1 MSLPN
6 TPIRRIA
13 ITTGGGDAPGLNAVI
28 QAVTRAALRRG
39 WSCVGIRDGYD
50 GLLRPE
56 RYRPGEGCIE
66 LTRERVEAIAAL
78 GGTLL
83 GSTNK
88 GDPFA
93 FPTPQADGSVVLV
106 DRSQDLLD
114 ALAREGVDALVA
126 VGGDGSLA
134 IAHRLAQRGLRVVGV
149 PKTIDND
156 LDGTV
161 TTFGFDT
168 AVGFASECIDRLHT
182 TAASHH
188 RVIAVE
194 VMGRYAGWIA
204 LHAGLAGGAH
214 AILLPELPFDLAPVA
229 ELIAEREARGLAYS
243 IVVVAEGAYPKD
255 GARVLCG
262 PAEAGHA
269 ERLGGMGEQVAQALA
284 RLTGKDA
291 RCVVLGHLLRG
302 GSPTAYDRV
311 AALRFGA
318 AAVRALAAGQQ
329 DVMVA
334 LQGGDVRPV
343 PLAEVAGRMKAVPLD
358 GDTLDTAR
366 DLGIC
371 LGVSGAPAD

>member
-1 MSLPN
+1 MPSPDRR
-6 TPIRRIA
+6 PIRRIA

-28 QAVTRAALRRG
+28 CAVTRAALQRG
-39 WSCVGIRDGYD
+39 WDCIGIRDGYD

-56 RYRPGEGCIE
+56 RYPQGGC
-66 LTRERVEAIAAL
+66 LALGLERVEGIAAQ

-93 FPTPQADGSVVLV
+93 YPSVQADGRVALL

-114 ALAREGVDALVA
+114 ALRREGIDALVA

-134 IAHRLAQRGLRVVGV
+134 IAHRLAQRGLQVVGV

-156 LDGTV
+156 LDRTV

-168 AVGFASECIDRLHT
+168 AVAFASECIDRLHT

-188 RVIAVE
+188 RVLVVE

-229 ELIAEREARGLAYS
+229 ELIARRDAQGLAYS
-243 IVVVAEGAYPKD
+243 IVVVAEGAFPRD
-255 GARVLCG
+255 GERALCA

-291 RCVVLGHLLRG
+291 RAVVLGHLLRG
-302 GSPTAYDRV
+302 GSPTAFDRV

-318 AAVRALAAGQQ
+318 AAVRALEAGQGG
-329 DVMVA
+329 VMVA
-334 LQGGDVRPV
+334 LDGGDVRPV

-358 GDTLDTAR
+358 GDTLATAR
-366 DLGIC
+366 DLGVC
-371 LGVSGAPAD
+371 LGE

>member
-1 MSLPN
+1 MTP
-6 TPIRRIA
+6 TAPPIRRIA

-28 QAVTRAALRRG
+28 QAVTRAALQRG
-39 WSCVGIRDGYD
+39 WQCVGIRDGYD

-56 RYRPGEGCIE
+56 RYRDGGLLA
-66 LTRERVEAIAAL
+66 LTRERVEGVAAL

-93 FPTPQADGSVVLV
+93 YPVVQADDGIALV

-134 IAHRLAQRGLRVVGV
+134 IAHSLAQRGLRVVGV

-156 LDGTV
+156 LDRTV

-168 AVGFASECIDRLHT
+168 AVAFATECIDRLHT

-188 RVIAVE
+188 RVLAVE

-229 ELIAEREARGLAYS
+229 ELIARREAQGLAYS
-243 IVVVAEGAYPKD
+243 IVVVAEGACPR
-255 GARVLCG
+255 GGTRSLSG

-269 ERLGGMGEQVAQALA
+269 ERLGGMAEQVSQALV
-284 RLTGKDA
+284 RLTGKEA

-302 GSPTAYDRV
+302 GSPTAFDRV
-311 AALRFGA
+311 ASLRFGT
-318 AAVRALAAGQQ
+318 AAVRALAAGQS

-334 LQGGDVRPV
+334 LDGNDVRPV

-358 GDTLDTAR
+358 GDTLAAAR

-371 LGVSGAPAD
+371 LGD

>member
-1 MSLPN
+1 MPDAPAP
-6 TPIRRIA
+6 PIRRIG

-28 QAVTRAALRRG
+28 CAVTRAALQRG
-39 WSCVGIRDGYD
+39 WDCVGIRDGYD

-56 RYRPGEGCIE
+56 RYRDGGLLA
-66 LTRERVEAIAAL
+66 LTRERVDGIAAL

-83 GSTNK
+83 GSTNQ

-93 FPTPQADGSVVLV
+93 YPTLQAGGGVVQV

-114 ALAREGVDALVA
+114 ALARERMDALVA

-134 IAHRLAQRGLRVVGV
+134 IAHRLAERGMRVVGV

-156 LDGTV
+156 LDRTV

-168 AVGFASECIDRLHT
+168 AVAFASDCIERLHT

-188 RVIAVE
+188 RVLVVE

-214 AILLPELPFDLAPVA
+214 AILLPELPFNLATVA
-229 ELIAEREARGLAYS
+229 GMVTRREAQGQAYS
-243 IVVVAEGAYPKD
+243 IVVVAEGARPRD
-255 GARVLCG
+255 GERALSA
-262 PAEAGHA
+262 PAAAGHA
-269 ERLGGMGEQVAQALA
+269 ERLGGMGEKVGQALA

-302 GSPTAYDRV
+302 GSPTAFDRV

-318 AAVRALAAGQQ
+318 AAVRELAAGRHG
-329 DVMVA
+329 VMVA
-334 LQGGDVRPV
+334 LDGGDVRPV

-358 GDTLDTAR
+358 GDTLATAR
-366 DLGIC
+366 DLGLC
-371 LGVSGAPAD
+371 LGD

>member
-1 MSLPN
+1 MPSAPN
-6 TPIRRIA
+6 APIQRIA

-28 QAVTRAALRRG
+28 CAVTRAALRRG
-39 WSCVGIRDGYD
+39 WHCVGIRDGYD

-56 RYRPGEGCIE
+56 RYPRGGLVE
-66 LTRERVEAIAAL
+66 LTAERVEGIAAQ

-83 GSTNK
+83 GSTNQ

-93 FPTPQADGSVVLV
+93 FPTPQADGSVALV

-114 ALAREGVDALVA
+114 ALARERVAALVA

-134 IAHRLAQRGLRVVGV
+134 IAHRLAQRGLKVVGL

-156 LDGTV
+156 LDRTV
-161 TTFGFDT
+161 TTFGFDS
-168 AVGFASECIDRLHT
+168 AVAFATDCIDRLHT

-188 RVIAVE
+188 RVLVVE
-194 VMGRYAGWIA
+194 LMGRYAGWIA

-229 ELIAEREARGLAYS
+229 ELIRARDAGGRSYS
-243 IVVVAEGAYPKD
+243 IVVVGEGARPRD
-255 GARVLCG
+255 GRRVLLA

-269 ERLGGMGEQVAQALA
+269 ERLGGMGEQVTQALA

-302 GSPTAYDRV
+302 GSPSAFDRV

-318 AAVRALAAGQQ
+318 AAVRALEAGLG
-329 DVMVA
+329 DVMLA
-334 LQGGDVRPV
+334 LDGNDVRPV
-343 PLAEVAGRMKAVPLD
+343 PLAEVAGRMKTVPLD
-358 GDTLDTAR
+358 GDTLATAR

-371 LGVSGAPAD
+371 LGD